1 VAVVTQVRILVTADE
16 ILFLHKIKIIMYFEI
31 S

>member
-16 ILFLHKIKIIMYFEI
+16 ILFLHKIKIIMFVDV
-31 S
+31 